1 MLSVTC
7 MCKYEVDPERDPI
20 CSKIIFSMLIAPGMS
35 DRIAS
40 TIRYVTF
47 VDLARGVGVVFFCIS
62 AGSGGLGGS
71 VFVGAVGWVLLQ
83 PRPSLNKPSGSL

>member
-7 MCKYEVDPERDPI
+7 MCRYEVDPERDPI

-35 DRIAS
+35 ERIVS
-40 TIRYVTF
+40 TVRYVSF
-47 VDLARGVGVVFFCIS
+47 ADLIRGFGVVFLCVS
-62 AGSGGLGGS
+62 RGSGGLGGS

-83 PRPSLNKPSGSL
+83 PHPSLNKPSGNL